1 MHVPSYTFSL
11 KFRRGLALAV
21 PSFLRYC
28 CARSLACSPTTSGT
42 PLPGTYAKKPN
53 AGGEGV
59 ADGSKLAWF
68 ILVQG
73 KTGRGAVIAKRRT
86 KLGDMSS

>member
-28 CARSLACSPTTSGT
+28 CARSLACSPMTSGT

-68 ILVQG
+68 ILVQHL
-73 KTGRGAVIAKRRT
+73 RT
-86 KLGDMSS
+86 PANLDTAYTNDESP